1 MTRSKEAK
9 AMGSSTALIDPSR
22 ELVAD
27 ASTIINLI
35 ATGCTPAIAAALPN
49 QIAVVDVILGE
60 LETGRP
66 RGRRDADR
74 LRDFIKS
81 EVIRVVSLGEVGLR
95 HFEDLVVGP
104 SFATLDDGEAATI
117 GYAAE
122 HAAVALIDERKAAR
136 ICGERFPEVRVA
148 CTVDVLIHPSVQSK
162 LGPEGL
168 VEAVYNALQDGR
180 MRVLPH
186 HLEYVVG
193 LIGPERAAR
202 CTSLPRSARS
212 STTTL

>member
-1 MTRSKEAK
+1 ME
-9 AMGSSTALIDPSR
+9 SSTALIDPFA

-27 ASTIINLI
+27 TSTIINLI
-35 ATGCTPAIAAALPN
+35 ATGCTPMIASALPN
-49 QIAVVDVILGE
+49 KIVVVDFILDE

-74 LRDFIKS
+74 LH
-81 EVIRVVSLGEVGLR
+81 ELVEAGVINVVHLGEAGLR
-95 HFEDLVVGP
+95 HFEELVVGS

-117 GYAAE
+117 GYSVE

-148 CTVDVLIHPSVQSK
+148 CTVDVLIHPSVARK
-162 LGPEGL
+162 LGPDGL
-168 VEAVYNALQDGR
+168 ADAAYKALQDGR

-186 HLEYVVG
+186 HLAYVVK
-193 LIGPERAAR
+193 LIGPERAAL
-202 CTSLPRSARS
+202 CLSLPKSARPFS
-212 STTTL
+212 ETS